1 MATANPTV
9 TTDWSLIV
17 SDSAVDFLLS
27 LPFESRLRVDVAT
40 TDDVDTP
47 PATGLLG
54 HFLKPGVRQS
64 IDRTEL
70 GPGYVFARTQSG
82 AVSLAL
88 NAWGDFPLL
97 FSAGTWDTSATWL
110 TDRILG

>member
-17 SDSAVDFLLS
+17 SDSALDFLLS
-27 LPFESRLRVDVAT
+27 LPFETPLRVDVAT
-40 TDDVDTP
+40 TDDVDAVP
-47 PATGLLG
+47 VVNG

-64 IDRTEL
+64 INRTEL
-70 GPGYVFARTQSG
+70 GPGYVFARSQRG